1 MEELNGEVRG
11 LMRKMSGE
19 GRWLG
24 GLERVGKG
32 EGKDVHIYSGKLFSH
47 KKEQN

>member
-1 MEELNGEVRG
+1 MSSLEELNGEVRG

-19 GRWLG
+19 GRRLG

-32 EGKDVHIYSGKLFSH
+32 ERKEDVVHV
-47 KKEQN
+47 